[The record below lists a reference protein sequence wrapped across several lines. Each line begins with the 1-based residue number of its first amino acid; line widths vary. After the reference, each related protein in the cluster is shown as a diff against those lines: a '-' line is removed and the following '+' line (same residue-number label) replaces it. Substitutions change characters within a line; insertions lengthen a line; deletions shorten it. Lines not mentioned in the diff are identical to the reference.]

1 MLSICRLG
9 GHTKEVNS
17 CTFSTQ
23 YFVTCSGDKTLR
35 VYSATTFTELPY
47 SPIKIF
53 KYGVNF
59 VKFDKSGSLLASAC
73 SDGKA
78 HLFQLSETDYQVV
91 AVFRHSDVNTAQVC
105 AFSSQS
111 NLLVTGSADGSI
123 ALWDINSKKQI
134 RIKAGHPEG
143 NVYAAA
149 FTPCDHFLLTGSAL
163 GDIRMWNMQQNRI
176 FQPISLTQAHDE
188 GISSCGVTCIA
199 FSPTFHQSLDN
210 PDRSYL
216 VASSGQDNNVKMWIF
231 NYASRSLQLFQT
243 LSGHG
248 GPVNSC
254 DFSLDG
260 SNIASVSFDKTVR
273 IWTSI
278 SGDTEMVLD
287 GHSTIVTSVSYS
299 RDGKYLATTGY
310 DKVTTVWKIQGET
323 TSDSCVSSN
332 RAAVSADVLGLL
344 KGQTGSASP
353 PSAAAVAKISFQNW
367 SCDEVGDWLT
377 NEMKLGQYVEA
388 FKNNDI
394 DGAELGSLT
403 SEILQKELGIT
414 PLGHRNKIIRAIK
427 ALQGGESAQQEDLD
441 LSALVGALPQS
452 LQAIAPSVI
461 NQFMKPNT
469 KESGDGN
476 DEYEWKKVHLI
487 PPGQRV
493 PANRPA
499 KIAKEGE
506 WQNITYGSPVQV
518 TNLRRSEADE
528 TAPDEY
534 LCPISR
540 EIMTDPVLAADGFT
554 YERASIEKWFAKG
567 SKLSPM
573 TNKALVNR
581 NIFSNQTVK
590 SLIAQFIE
598 SKTTTGWVEEKLD

>member
-123 ALWDINSKKQI
+123 ALWDINSKKQV

-188 GISSCGVTCIA
+188 GISSCGVTCIV
-199 FSPTFHQSLDN
+199 FSPTFHQSHN

-273 IWTSI
+273 IWASI
-278 SGDTEMVLD
+278 SGETEMVLD

-323 TSDSCVSSN
+323 TSNSCVSPN
-332 RAAVSADVLGLL
+332 RAAVSFLL
-344 KGQTGSASP
+344 NLLTTASIT
-353 PSAAAVAKISFQNW
+353 AAANISFQNW
-367 SCDEVGDWLT
+367 SCDEVGEWLT
-377 NEMKLGQYVEA
+377 NEMKLEQYVEA

-394 DGAELGSLT
+394 DGAELESLT

-427 ALQGGESAQQEDLD
+427 ALQIL
-441 LSALVGALPQS
+441 LCK
-452 LQAIAPSVI
+452 
-461 NQFMKPNT
+461 N
-469 KESGDGN
+469 
-476 DEYEWKKVHLI
+476 
-487 PPGQRV
+487 
-493 PANRPA
+493 
-499 KIAKEGE
+499 
-506 WQNITYGSPVQV
+506 
-518 TNLRRSEADE
+518 

-581 NIFSNQTVK
+581 NLFPNQTVK

-598 SKTTTGWVEEKLD
+598 SK

>member
-1 MLSICRLG
+1 SMLSICRLG

-78 HLFQLSETDYQVV
+78 HLFQVV

-123 ALWDINSKKQI
+123 ALWDINSKKQV

-163 GDIRMWNMQQNRI
+163 GDIRMWNMQQK
-176 FQPISLTQAHDE
+176 QAHDE
-188 GISSCGVTCIA
+188 GISSCGVTCIV

-231 NYASRSLQLFQT
+231 NYACKLPRSLQLFQT

-273 IWTSI
+273 IWASI
-278 SGDTEMVLD
+278 SGETEMVLD

-323 TSDSCVSSN
+323 TSN
-332 RAAVSADVLGLL
+332 RKNIETAAN
-344 KGQTGSASP
+344 
-353 PSAAAVAKISFQNW
+353 ISFQNW
-367 SCDEVGDWLT
+367 SCDEVGEWLT
-377 NEMKLGQYVEA
+377 NEMKLEQYVEA

-394 DGAELGSLT
+394 DGAELESLT

-427 ALQGGESAQQEDLD
+427 ALQGE
-441 LSALVGALPQS
+441 
-452 LQAIAPSVI
+452 
-461 NQFMKPNT
+461 
-469 KESGDGN
+469 
-476 DEYEWKKVHLI
+476 
-487 PPGQRV
+487 
-493 PANRPA
+493 
-499 KIAKEGE
+499 
-506 WQNITYGSPVQV
+506 NISF
-518 TNLRRSEADE
+518 SE

-581 NIFSNQTVK
+581 NLFPNQTVK

-598 SKTTTGWVEEKLD
+598 SKTT